1 MSRNAYVSVSLL
13 MILLAIPF
21 FLRYFFAVVQTTP
34 IPTQPR
40 GLTIPY
46 QYAREAGGLAGGLAG
61 GAPFYARIA

>member
-34 IPTQPR
+34 LPTLPGADHTLRAR
-40 GLTIPY
+40 GRQI
-46 QYAREAGGLAGGLAG
+46 RLAG
-61 GAPFYARIA
+61 YAVADS